1 MLLIDMFVNEGTS
14 LVGVSWLRKV
24 LRLCMDIQ
32 VYFAEVILV
41 RNTKVCEAN
50 VIRRE
55 VRHKVLCTVGLHQL

>member
-50 VIRRE
+50 VIRRKE
-55 VRHKVLCTVGLHQL
+55 KEKVPCGVGLHQL